1 MTGVCSLTEF
11 SLGEPKRKVATQAGN
26 DGADA
31 DTWVPLPQG
40 L

>member
-1 MTGVCSLTEF
+1 MTGVYRLTEF

-26 DGADA
+26 DGDDGDA
-31 DTWVPLPQG
+31 WVPLPRG